1 MKIINSLI
9 LLLMVLMMT
18 SSVLAACPSNMVS
31 YWNFDDSMDD
41 DFNDNSL
48 DSTIWTTEGSG
59 STSETGGKLNFA
71 STSAGGQVISG
82 AKNTALLKG
91 DFDVQV
97 DFSDL
102 SGLTNSWD
110 VAWLY
115 VYTGDWSTGYSA
127 YIGREYRGSQRM
139 LSNVRKV
146 GVDSETAVA
155 NSQTSGSYRITRSG
169 STVNIYYDNSGWQL
183 LKTDSSFTT
192 ADLNVKLDL
201 ILQNTGSA
209 SIKFDNFKIV
219 NGEPTTDSDGNND
232 GIISGATS
240 TTGQLGS
247 ALDFD
252 GSDDYVEV
260 TGDPIGSYPYSIS
273 AGKNMSFSWDDIKLK
288 QRNLNVLWNVHNY
301 VLDLDTQIDK
311 AVQPAETGIEEKYI
325 LSRLNSTLKEVTEKL
340 DKYLIDEVIEVME
353 SFFLDVSRV
362 YIQMTRDKVN
372 ESMESKILVYNTIK
386 KCMLE
391 TIKMFSVVTP
401 YVMEEMYLNLKDLFS
416 LDAESVHMLDWSE
429 YDEGMIDV
437 DLEKSMEFGGQI
449 IQSALASREKAKLS
463 LRWPVKEII
472 VSTEDPFMED
482 VVKILEPVLKKQ
494 INTKEIIVKEFTDV
508 NYSVALNFRNAG
520 KKFGT
525 ETGDVA
531 VGIKDVNGSDVF
543 NAIEKDGKFMLL
555 DKFELT
561 KDEVNFEKEVPEN
574 MTCSEF
580 SKGTVYLNIE
590 RTEELDRE
598 GYARE
603 VMRRV
608 QDLRKQ
614 SGLEKNDVIK
624 LHIKSSLSLEGFE
637 DRIKKTCGASELTI
651 SDEGS
656 EFSIKTE
663 FEIKQNDFM
672 IFFDKL

>member
-1 MKIINSLI
+1 
-9 LLLMVLMMT
+9 
-18 SSVLAACPSNMVS
+18 
-31 YWNFDDSMDD
+31 
-41 DFNDNSL
+41 
-48 DSTIWTTEGSG
+48 
-59 STSETGGKLNFA
+59 
-71 STSAGGQVISG
+71 
-82 AKNTALLKG
+82 
-91 DFDVQV
+91 
-97 DFSDL
+97 
-102 SGLTNSWD
+102 
-110 VAWLY
+110 
-115 VYTGDWSTGYSA
+115 
-127 YIGREYRGSQRM
+127 
-139 LSNVRKV
+139 
-146 GVDSETAVA
+146 
-155 NSQTSGSYRITRSG
+155 
-169 STVNIYYDNSGWQL
+169 
-183 LKTDSSFTT
+183 
-192 ADLNVKLDL
+192 
-201 ILQNTGSA
+201 
-209 SIKFDNFKIV
+209 
-219 NGEPTTDSDGNND
+219 
-232 GIISGATS
+232 
-240 TTGQLGS
+240 
-247 ALDFD
+247 
-252 GSDDYVEV
+252 
-260 TGDPIGSYPYSIS
+260 
-273 AGKNMSFSWDDIKLK
+273 MSFSWDDIKLK

>member
-273 AGKNMSFSWDDIKLK
+273 AWVKTSIGGGDILTIGDINVETNYHFLGINGDGYAIILDRDVSQGFALGTTVVSNGAWHHVVGVVSASNDRKIYVDGNLENSDTTTIAYAAGTDSMAIGRL
-288 QRNLNVLWNVHNY
+288 QRATPLSYLNGQL
-301 VLDLDTQIDK
+301 
-311 AVQPAETGIEEKYI
+311 
-325 LSRLNSTLKEVTEKL
+325 
-340 DKYLIDEVIEVME
+340 DEVAI
-353 SFFLDVSRV
+353 
-362 YIQMTRDKVN
+362 
-372 ESMESKILVYNTIK
+372 YNTALTATQVAELYEASANQGLDY
-386 KCMLE
+386 CAD
-391 TIKMFSVVTP
+391 FSADTSAFTTGT
-401 YVMEEMYLNLKDLFS
+401 YDGSELNATDLTLGDGS
-416 LDAESVHMLDWSE
+416 S
-429 YDEGMIDV
+429 
-437 DLEKSMEFGGQI
+437 QI
-449 IQSALASREKAKLS
+449 L
-463 LRWPVKEII
+463 W
-472 VSTEDPFMED
+472 T
-482 VVKILEPVLKKQ
+482 
-494 INTKEIIVKEFTDV
+494 
-508 NYSVALNFRNAG
+508 
-520 KKFGT
+520 
-525 ETGDVA
+525 
-531 VGIKDVNGSDVF
+531 
-543 NAIEKDGKFMLL
+543 
-555 DKFELT
+555 
-561 KDEVNFEKEVPEN
+561 DEVNILGKNLSEEVTVGAGFVSVNVAAIPSLNTTANVQLTVDGCENVAVYYADSYQTTFDSGSPNWALNACSGGECTITSCVGTTLSLSVTHFDGWGGEGDPPSAGVPEFN
-574 MTCSEF
+574 LLGILLILVVAGLGMYLI
-580 SKGTVYLNIE
+580 SK
-590 RTEELDRE
+590 R
-598 GYARE
+598 
-603 VMRRV
+603 
-608 QDLRKQ
+608 Q
-614 SGLEKNDVIK
+614 
-624 LHIKSSLSLEGFE
+624 
-637 DRIKKTCGASELTI
+637 
-651 SDEGS
+651 
-656 EFSIKTE
+656 
-663 FEIKQNDFM
+663 
-672 IFFDKL
+672 